1 VAGADAAAYADVHVE
16 PTDVSFREAAR
27 VAREIAADG
36 YASLGG
42 GATESDAGVV
52 LAGRLIEIMRGV
64 LIPNGLSG
72 VGYVEGDLEALTDA
86 AVRA

>member
-1 VAGADAAAYADVHVE
+1 VAGCPMGD
-16 PTDVSFREAAR
+16 
-27 VAREIAADG
+27 
-36 YASLGG
+36 

-64 LIPNGLSG
+64 RISNGLSG

-86 AVRA
+86 AVHA